1 MAEPFYKSYLQ
12 SELSRRCE
20 RNPRYSV
27 RAFARAL
34 DINDGALSQI
44 LSGKRVPAYRT
55 AQRIIRSLGLTPE
68 EEQNF
73 LGSLAEKHRSRGLQR
88 LNPIFRELKS
98 KPKQQQIDLFRM
110 AADWYHI
117 AVMELVLTAE
127 FQSDPAWVA
136 RELGISVI
144 EAKMALERL
153 VNHGCLTVEDGK
165 YV

>member
-44 LSGKRVPAYRT
+44 LSGKRIPAYRT
-55 AQRIIRSLGLTPE
+55 ALRIIRALGLAPE
-68 EEQNF
+68 DEQNF

-88 LNPIFRELKS
+88 LNPIFREIQV
-98 KPKQQQIDLFRM
+98 KPRQQQIDLFRM
-110 AADWYHI
+110 AADWYHCAI
-117 AVMELVLTAE
+117 MELVLCE
-127 FQSDPAWVA
+127 DFQSDPSWVA
-136 RELGISVI
+136 RE
-144 EAKMALERL
+144 
-153 VNHGCLTVEDGK
+153 
-165 YV
+165 